1 MSLLDVNNLAV
12 HGLDGEVVA
21 PISMTINPGQS
32 VLLIGETGSGK
43 SLFAQSLL
51 GTLPKGL
58 TATGGLSI
66 LGKRYSVTEADALA
80 HLWGHQI
87 SVLPQEPWRA
97 LDPLMRSRR
106 QVEEVYRLVSK
117 KTDARAAADADLDA
131 MDLADAADHFPFE
144 LSGGMAQRLA
154 IAAARAGGAQIVVA
168 DEPTKGLDLARRNDV
183 ARRMRTVTEAGGG
196 LITITHDLEF
206 AEALGGEVIVLR
218 EGQIIERGPAQ
229 QVLKSPSHPY
239 TKDLIASEPRNW
251 QPLAASKKG
260 EVAIRAEKLCVARGE
275 RVIAKDI
282 DLTIKAGE
290 IVGLSGPSGIG
301 KSSLGDTLL
310 GLVPARAGHVERG
323 GNLAAHRFQK
333 LWQDPPA
340 AFAPMQKLGQ
350 GLEDLMRLHGIS
362 RDALPPLLERLRL
375 DPVLLDRLPS
385 EVSGGELQRLS
396 IARALL
402 LEPVFLF
409 ADEPTSRLDPLTQ
422 REVIQMLV
430 ELARARQIAVLM
442 VSHDPDL
449 TERATDR
456 QINLAEGTHE
466 AILSDMADPLTE
478 ALATGS

>member
-66 LGKRYSVTEADALA
+66 LGKRYSVTAADALA

-117 KTDARAAADADLDA
+117 RADARAAADADLDA
-131 MDLADAADHFPFE
+131 MDLADAADRFPFE

-218 EGQIIERGPAQ
+218 EGQIIERGP
-229 QVLKSPSHPY
+229 
-239 TKDLIASEPRNW
+239 
-251 QPLAASKKG
+251 
-260 EVAIRAEKLCVARGE
+260 C
-275 RVIAKDI
+275 
-282 DLTIKAGE
+282 
-290 IVGLSGPSGIG
+290 
-301 KSSLGDTLL
+301 
-310 GLVPARAGHVERG
+310 
-323 GNLAAHRFQK
+323 
-333 LWQDPPA
+333 
-340 AFAPMQKLGQ
+340 
-350 GLEDLMRLHGIS
+350 
-362 RDALPPLLERLRL
+362 
-375 DPVLLDRLPS
+375 
-385 EVSGGELQRLS
+385 
-396 IARALL
+396 
-402 LEPVFLF
+402 
-409 ADEPTSRLDPLTQ
+409 
-422 REVIQMLV
+422 
-430 ELARARQIAVLM
+430 
-442 VSHDPDL
+442 
-449 TERATDR
+449 
-456 QINLAEGTHE
+456 
-466 AILSDMADPLTE
+466 
-478 ALATGS
+478 ATGSQIALTSLHQRSDRVRTAQLAAFGGQQEGRGRHQGGEALCGPRRAGYRQGYRSDDQGRRDRWLVRPFRDRKVLTWRHPAGPCARKGRAC